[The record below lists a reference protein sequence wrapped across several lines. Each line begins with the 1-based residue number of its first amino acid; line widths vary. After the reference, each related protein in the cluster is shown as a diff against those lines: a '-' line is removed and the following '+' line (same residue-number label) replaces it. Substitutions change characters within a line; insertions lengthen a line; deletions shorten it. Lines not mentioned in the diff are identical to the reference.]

1 MLLTGER
8 LMSIAETWA
17 EARQRVLQAPPSDA
31 VQLTSAADGSP
42 TISVDGT
49 LIHSRYNPRQEA
61 AKLVDAARGARGT
74 VIVFGLGLGYH
85 LQELLNRGADRL
97 IVIEA
102 RQDVARAALD
112 SSIVEQPDKCLLFVA
127 RDPGD
132 IARDP
137 GDIARDPA
145 VVEAVAG
152 GAELFKHPASVRLAP
167 EYYERLEEELGRLR
181 ARQRRWKI
189 AVVSPLYGGSLPVS
203 RYVANALTRMG
214 HRVDFVDNSVYYDA
228 YRSVEERLASPPLRE
243 RVGNILILFLSELL
257 LARAVETSPHIVL
270 CLAQAPVQEKALRE
284 LRHRGIVT
292 AFWFVENYRHLQYWQ
307 AVAPLYDFFFTIQEG
322 DFFTKLRDIGVRNCA
337 YIPTG
342 CDPDLHRKLELTVE
356 EQALYGSDISFAG
369 AGYYNRRQMF
379 EGLVD
384 YDFKIWGTHWHG
396 SLALRPFVQND
407 GAPFTTDEMVKIINA
422 SKISLNLHSS
432 ARHDATDPEGDFV
445 NPRLFEVAACG
456 GFQLVDMRDALPRFF
471 EPEREVATFR
481 NLRELRE
488 KIDFY
493 LAHESDRLAMA
504 ERARTRALKEHTYE
518 HRMQT
523 MLEFIL
529 DRAGD
534 RLQAQ
539 REKEYWSVGE
549 VKRRPDIAPELR
561 SFLDTFPENLPF
573 NLRDIAEKVRQKEG
587 DLAESEA
594 IFMMLK
600 DIAERQKMVEVP
612 RQAAPP

>member
-1 MLLTGER
+1 
-8 LMSIAETWA
+8 MSIAETWA
-17 EARQRVLQAPPSDA
+17 EAKQRLQQIPPSDS

-61 AKLVDAARGARGT
+61 AKLVNAACGPLSGT

-85 LQELLNRGADRL
+85 LQELLNRGADRV
-97 IVIEA
+97 IVVEA
-102 RQDVARAALD
+102 REDVARAALD
-112 SSIVEQPDKCLLFVA
+112 SATVEQPEKYLLFIG
-127 RDPGD
+127 RDPS
-132 IARDP
+132 
-137 GDIARDPA
+137 DIARDPA

-152 GAELFKHPASVRLAP
+152 GAERFKHPASVRLAP
-167 EYYERLEEELGRLR
+167 AYYERFEKELGKVRS
-181 ARQRRWKI
+181 RQRRWKI

-228 YRSVEERLASPPLRE
+228 YRSIEERIASPPLRQ
-243 RVGNILILFLSELL
+243 RVGNVLILFLSELL
-257 LARAVETSPHIVL
+257 LARAIETSPHIVL

-284 LRHRGIVT
+284 LRDRGIVT
-292 AFWFVENYRHLQYWQ
+292 AFWFVENYRHLEYWQ

-322 DFFTKLRDIGVRNCA
+322 DFFARLRDIGVRNYA
-337 YIPTG
+337 YMPTG
-342 CDPDLHRKLELTVE
+342 CDPEIHTKLDLSAE
-356 EQALYGSDISFAG
+356 ERAFYGSDISFAG

-407 GAPFTTDEMVKIINA
+407 GAPFTTEEMVKIINA

-432 ARHDATDPEGDFV
+432 ARHDTTDPEGDFV
-445 NPRLFEVAACG
+445 NPRIFEAAACG

-481 NLRELRE
+481 NLGELRE
-488 KIDFY
+488 KIDYY

-518 HRMQT
+518 RRMET
-523 MLEFIL
+523 MLEFML

-534 RLQAQ
+534 RLEAH

-549 VKRRPDIAPELR
+549 VKRRPDIAPEL
-561 SFLDTFPENLPF
+561 SAFLDTFPEKLPF
-573 NLRDIAEKVRQKEG
+573 NLRDIAEKVLEKEG

-600 DIAERQKMVEVP
+600 DIADRQKMVEVP
-612 RQAAPP
+612 RQRSAQ

>member
-1 MLLTGER
+1 MTPE
-8 LMSIAETWA
+8 E
-17 EARQRVLQAPPSDA
+17 
-31 VQLTSAADGSP
+31 VQ
-42 TISVDGT
+42 
-49 LIHSRYNPRQEA
+49 
-61 AKLVDAARGARGT
+61 
-74 VIVFGLGLGYH
+74 
-85 LQELLNRGADRL
+85 
-97 IVIEA
+97 
-102 RQDVARAALD
+102 
-112 SSIVEQPDKCLLFVA
+112 
-127 RDPGD
+127 
-132 IARDP
+132 
-137 GDIARDPA
+137 RDPA
-145 VVEAVAG
+145 VIEAAAAG
-152 GAELFKHPASVRLAP
+152 TEIFKHPASVRLAP
-167 EYYERLEEELGRLR
+167 EYYERLEDELGKVRS
-181 ARQRRWKI
+181 RQRRWKI

-228 YRSVEERLASPPLRE
+228 YKSVEERLASPPLRD
-243 RVGNILILFLSELL
+243 RVGNILILFLSELM

-284 LRHRGIVT
+284 LRDRGIVT
-292 AFWFVENYRHLQYWQ
+292 AFWFVENYRHLEYWQ

-322 DFFTKLRDIGVRNCA
+322 DFFTRLRDIGVRNYA

-342 CDPDLHRKLELTVE
+342 CDPDIHTKLDLSAE
-356 EQALYGSDISFAG
+356 ERALYGSDISFAG

-456 GFQLVDMRDALPRFF
+456 GFQLVDMRDALPRYF
-471 EPEREVATFR
+471 EPDREVATFR

-488 KIDFY
+488 KIDYF
-493 LAHESDRLAMA
+493 LSHESDRLTMA

-518 HRMQT
+518 HRMQA

-534 RLQAQ
+534 RLQTR

-573 NLRDIAEKVRQKEG
+573 NLRDIAEKVREEEG
-587 DLAESEA
+587 DLVESEA

-600 DIAERQKMVEVP
+600 DIADRQKMVEVP
-612 RQAAPP
+612 RQRSGS